1 MTQRSWRW
9 DWLPD
14 QGSGSELFEYE
25 ASPTGHVLRG
35 RIAAKLEGA
44 EIEAAY
50 LVEADTAWRTR
61 RVRVEIANLKRVL
74 EITANGIG
82 RWSDAGGT
90 WIPALDGCIDVDI
103 SLTPA
108 TNTLP
113 IRRLNLPVGDGA
125 DIKVAYILA
134 PDLSL
139 RAGPQRYAKL
149 GERLWRFNGLDIDF
163 TADISVDEAGFV
175 VEYPGLFRRAL
186 SG

>member
-1 MTQRSWRW
+1 MKQRSWRW
-9 DWLPD
+9 EWLPD

-25 ASPTGHVLRG
+25 ASAGGHTLRG
-35 RIAAKLEGA
+35 KIVAVLEGA
-44 EIEAAY
+44 GLEASY
-50 LVEADTAWRTR
+50 VVEADTAWRTR
-61 RVRVEIANLKRVL
+61 RVRVEIANLGRVI
-74 EITANGIG
+74 EISANGIG

-113 IRRLNLPVGDGA
+113 IRRLNLQMDENA

-139 RAGPQRYAKL
+139 RAGPQRYTRL
-149 GERLWRFNGLDIDF
+149 GDRLWRFNGIDINF
-163 TADISVDEAGFV
+163 TADISVDTEGFV
-175 VEYPGLFRRAL
+175 VDYPGLFRRTA
-186 SG
+186 